1 MKKLGRKTLLTQ
13 KLQAKL
19 CQLLENAS
27 TIKTACGAVGISERV
42 FYEWAAEKPHFAQ
55 ATNRA
60 RSLAKIRLIGIIMAA
75 APKDWRAAMELLS
88 RLAPAEFGRVWRSE
102 PVPSQE
108 TAIPVQ
114 FFLPREDGTTVE
126 VPYDKL
132 PATKFAIIDQRSAP
146 QPSDEDGTD
155 DHDDVSLRQ
164 LRRNGDALS

>member
-1 MKKLGRKTLLTQ
+1 MKKKLGRKTLLTAHLQ
-13 KLQAKL
+13 KKL
-19 CQLLENAS
+19 CALLENAN
-27 TIKTACGAVGISERV
+27 TVKTACGACGISERV

-126 VPYDKL
+126 VP
-132 PATKFAIIDQRSAP
+132 T
-146 QPSDEDGTD
+146 TNC
-155 DHDDVSLRQ
+155 
-164 LRRNGDALS
+164 LRRNSRLSISDRHLNQATRTARTITTTSR